1 MNPIL
6 NICSIGTVLRSILF
20 TQSMAAMGVLFVAE
34 SATDWM
40 LRLALVTYGVFPA
53 TLSWLL
59 VSCLIGRWTVR
70 WPAVVQYGAV
80 IVWGMACGLGGCV
93 LLIWF
98 TTIPRPVWIASAL
111 AGGIVSGLLVAW
123 LVVRH
128 REKMPADT
136 TARLAELQARIRPH
150 FLFNTL
156 NTAIALV
163 RAEPA
168 KAESMLEDLGD
179 LFRQALQD
187 SGEPV
192 SLGTEIYLAQRY
204 LAIEE
209 VRFGERLRVQWLLDA
224 SANVARLPPLLL
236 QPLVENA
243 VRHGVEQSTQGADIT
258 IFTQR
263 RGGSVVIKIRNTVP
277 ETADR
282 HTGGHGMALQNV
294 RQRLALLHD
303 VQGRFNCRLKNGI
316 YTVRMEIPV

>member
-1 MNPIL
+1 MNAIL
-6 NICSIGTVLRSILF
+6 NTCSVGIVLRAVLF
-20 TQSMAAMGVLFVAE
+20 IQCCAAMGVMFVAT

-40 LRLALVTYGVFPA
+40 LRLALVTGGTLPA
-53 TLSWLL
+53 TLGWLL
-59 VSCLIGRWTVR
+59 MSCLSNRWIGRW
-70 WPAVVQYGAV
+70 PPLAQYALLV
-80 IVWGMACGLGGCV
+80 LLGMFCGLYGCA
-93 LLIWF
+93 LLAWF
-98 TTIPRPVWIASAL
+98 APLPRPAWIASAL
-111 AGGIVSGLLVAW
+111 AGGTLSALLVAW
-123 LVVRH
+123 LVIRH

-156 NTAIALV
+156 NSAIALV

-168 KAESMLEDLGD
+168 KAESLLEDLGD
-179 LFRQALQD
+179 LFRQALKD

-204 LAIEE
+204 LAIEQ
-209 VRFGERLRVQWLLDA
+209 VRFGERLRVQWLLDT
-224 SANVARLPPLLL
+224 SANIAKLPPLLL

-243 VRHGVEQSTQGADIT
+243 VRHGVEPSAEGADIT

-277 ETADR
+277 ATADR
-282 HTGGHGMALQNV
+282 RTGGHGMALQNV

-303 VQGRFNCRLKNGI
+303 VQGRFNCRLKDGV

>member
-1 MNPIL
+1 MNPTL
-6 NICSIGTVLRSILF
+6 NTCSIGTVLR
-20 TQSMAAMGVLFVAE
+20 AVLFIQCCAAVGVMFVA
-34 SATDWM
+34 SSTIDWI
-40 LRLALVTYGVFPA
+40 LRLALVTGGTLPA
-53 TLSWLL
+53 TLGWLL
-59 VSCLIGRWTVR
+59 ISCLGQRWMLH
-70 WPAVVQYGAV
+70 WSPPLQYGALLV
-80 IVWGMACGLGGCV
+80 LGMFCGLYGCA
-93 LLIWF
+93 LLAWF
-98 TTIPRPVWIASAL
+98 APLPPPAWIASAL
-111 AGGIVSGLLVAW
+111 AGGVLSALLVAW
-123 LVVRH
+123 LVIRN

-156 NTAIALV
+156 NSAIALV

-179 LFRQALQD
+179 LFRQALKD

-204 LAIEE
+204 LAIEQ
-209 VRFGERLRVQWLLDA
+209 VRFGERLRVQWLLDE
-224 SANVARLPPLLL
+224 SANSAKLPPLLL

-243 VRHGVEQSTQGADIT
+243 VRHGVERGMEGADIT

-263 RGGSVVIKIRNTVP
+263 RGSSVVIKIRNTVP

-282 HTGGHGMALQNV
+282 STRGHGMALQNV

-303 VQGRFNCRLKNGI
+303 VQGRFNYRQKDGV
-316 YTVRMEIPV
+316 YTVRMEIPM